1 MSGRGK
7 SGKGFGKGGAKRHR
21 NVSRDN
27 IQGITKPMIQIKPG
41 TRKYKQSLKKV
52 EAQRIVD
59 MIRGLNNVVIKSSD
73 DVIIAKLLAMKGV
86 LKTIID
92 FDLTVTYG
100 LEWHHALFEAINE
113 LGFTPSNIAEIFE
126 TLWSKSLSLLFPLDK
141 KEELMAYL
149 LSCPSFD
156 KFGSWL
162 NNMGK
167 RENLNIPCCTGPMWM
182 YAANAAFMC
191 IPYERVQELEKNALS
206 KITLKTGAT
215 ECVGMFVSAGLK
227 SGIESIFP
235 GRVLNAN
242 SFININGRCAFDNV
256 VMSSLK
262 KGLFDNY
269 KPNNTRGDSSTDWDP
284 EAVNVALPKGDGRCV
299 EGADINVTS
308 TTDYTPV
315 NSIDFLIQKFIEYCN
330 NVDRFT

>member
-7 SGKGFGKGGAKRHR
+7 GGKGLGKGSVKNYRY
-21 NVSRDN
+21 NPDCN

-41 TRKYKQSLKKV
+41 TRNHKQSLKKV
-52 EAQRIVD
+52 EAKRILNI
-59 MIRGLNNVVIKSSD
+59 IRTLNNVVIKSSED
-73 DVIIAKLLAMKGV
+73 DIIAKLLKMKSG
-86 LKTIID
+86 LNAIID
-92 FDLTVTYG
+92 FDLTVTHG
-100 LEWHHALFEAINE
+100 LEWHHALFETIME
-113 LGFTPSNIAEIFE
+113 LGYTPLAIQEIFE
-126 TLWSKSLSLLFPLDK
+126 TLWLNSLSPLFPQNK
-141 KEELMAYL
+141 KEELKAYL

-167 RENLNIPCCTGPMWM
+167 PENLNIQCTGPMWM
-182 YAANAAFMC
+182 YVANAAFMC
-191 IPYERVQELEKNALS
+191 VPYERILELEGNALS

-227 SGIESIFP
+227 SGIEAIFP

-269 KPNNTRGDSSTDWDP
+269 NPNYAEGDSTTDWYP
-284 EAVNVALPKGDGRCV
+284 NALNVALPKGNGLCL

-308 TTDYTPV
+308 MTDYTSV
-315 NSIDFLIQKFIEYCN
+315 NLIKCLIKGFIEYCHT
-330 NVDRFT
+330 VDGF

>member
-7 SGKGFGKGGAKRHR
+7 GGKGLGKGGAKRHR

-41 TRKYKQSLKKV
+41 TRNYKQSLKKV

-73 DVIIAKLLAMKGV
+73 DVIIAKLLAMEGV
-86 LKTIID
+86 LKQIID

-100 LEWHHALFEAINE
+100 LEWHHALFETIME
-113 LGFTPSNIAEIFE
+113 LGYTPLGIQEIFE
-126 TLWSKSLSLLFPLDK
+126 TLWLNSLSPLFPENK
-141 KEELMAYL
+141 KEKLKAYL

-167 RENLNIPCCTGPMWM
+167 PENLKIECTGPMWM
-182 YAANAAFMC
+182 YVANAAFMC
-191 IPYERVQELEKNALS
+191 VPYESVQELEKNALS

-242 SFININGRCAFDNV
+242 SFININERCAFDNV

-262 KGLFDNY
+262 KCLFDKY
-269 KPNNTRGDSSTDWDP
+269 MPNNTRGDSSTDWDP
-284 EAVNVALPKGDGRCV
+284 KAVNVALPKGDGRCV

>member
-7 SGKGFGKGGAKRHR
+7 GGKGLGKGGAKRHR
-21 NVSRDN
+21 KVSSDN
-27 IQGITKPMIQIKPG
+27 IQGITKPIIQIKPG
-41 TRKYKQSLKKV
+41 TRNHKQSLKKM
-52 EAQRIVD
+52 EAQRIID
-59 MIRGLNNVVIKSSD
+59 MIRPLNNVVIKSSD

-86 LKTIID
+86 LKPIID

-126 TLWSKSLSLLFPLDK
+126 TLWSKSLSLFFPLDK

-167 RENLNIPCCTGPMWM
+167 RENLNIPCTGPMWM

-227 SGIESIFP
+227 SGIEAIFP
-235 GRVLNAN
+235 DRVLNAN

-269 KPNNTRGDSSTDWDP
+269 KPNYAEGDSTTDWHID
-284 EAVNVALPKGDGRCV
+284 ALNVALPKGNGLCL

-308 TTDYTPV
+308 TTDYTSV
-315 NSIDFLIQKFIEYCN
+315 NLIKFLIKEFIRYCN
-330 NVDRFT
+330 TVDGF